1 MWTNQIWES
10 IGVLRILLA
19 SKFTYIIIIF
29 AVSIMIMQTS
39 GGIPYH
45 DGRDLPYGFTA
56 PQRCTQIVR
65 GCIVEGRR

>member
-1 MWTNQIWES
+1 ML
-10 IGVLRILLA
+10 GILVA
-19 SKFTYIIIIF
+19 SKFTYIIISIF

-65 GCIVEGRR
+65 GCRLRLVEGRR